1 MLLVMMVVV
10 MFLVMVMMMMLVVI
24 VAMIFVSMMGRISVL
39 RGCGGRVS
47 RGDPLGGRK
56 GRIEMERGS
65 DGFFFDGE

>member
-1 MLLVMMVVV
+1 MFLVMVAVVMMVVV
-10 MFLVMVMMMMLVVI
+10 MMLAVI